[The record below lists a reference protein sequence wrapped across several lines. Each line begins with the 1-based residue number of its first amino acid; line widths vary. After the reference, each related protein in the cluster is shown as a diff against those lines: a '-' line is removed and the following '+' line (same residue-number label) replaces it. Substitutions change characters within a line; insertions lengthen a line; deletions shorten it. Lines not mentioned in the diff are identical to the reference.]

1 MNQGL
6 TFWGWIFLATAW
18 GVILL
23 LTIYCFSRVLLA
35 KKKKEPERAGGRA
48 QWASRIGLILAMA
61 GNAIGLGNFLRFPVK
76 AAANGGGAF
85 MIPYFCALLFLGVP
99 LMWVEWSMGRHG
111 GVHGHGTTPGM
122 FALMWKHPAA
132 KYLGALGISLPFTI
146 VIYYNFIESWTL
158 GFAWFSGTGKYFGL
172 TTREAM
178 GQFLRG
184 FQGVEHNQFFASWL
198 PIIFFFGLTI
208 SINYYFLRKGISKGI
223 EVLAKI
229 GMPVLFIF
237 GIILAIRVLTL
248 GTPPAGVS
256 SVGAGMGFMW
266 NPDFSQLSR
275 ATVWLVAA
283 GQIFFTL
290 SLGQGIINTYASY
303 LREKDDV
310 TLNGLSTSMTNE
322 FAEVILGGTIAIPVA
337 VAFFGVVETKLIA
350 SEGAFNLG
358 FQSLPVIFQKIP
370 LGQIFGA
377 MWFFLLFIAGITSSV
392 AMTSPAVAFL
402 EDEFK
407 WKRTKAV
414 NTVFAVM
421 VACTVAGG
429 RLLQVRLPGRA
440 RFLGRHLR
448 PGRFRHH
455 RDRHLFL
462 DLRRQERLGGHA
474 PGRRPE
480 SAEDIQ
486 IHPEICHPG
495 LHAGGAGRLDL
506 PGGHRQVPDEGR
518 GKEPPPLPLGGAR
531 HVRRPDPAH
540 RAHGLAGLAQK
551 EKPGAKL
558 INIPNKERRS
568 AFQFSFG
575 CFSEPIDR
583 YGCQMQEELFRSQAG
598 VLENQKSQGIH
609 AQIMEPLVVRH
620 EVVQMEQGDQG
631 QFFQQQAF
639 GRGV

>member
-1 MNQGL
+1 MNAGPS
-6 TFWGWIFLATAW
+6 FWGWVFMATAW

-35 KKKKEPERAGGRA
+35 KKKKTESGGRA

-85 MIPYFCALLFLGVP
+85 MIPYFCALIFLGIP
-99 LMWVEWSMGRHG
+99 LMWVEWSMGRYG

-132 KYLGALGISLPFTI
+132 KYLGALGIALPFTI

-198 PIIFFFGLTI
+198 PIIVFFGITI
-208 SINYYFLRKGISKGI
+208 AINYYFLRKGISKGI

-237 GIILAIRVLTL
+237 GIILAVRVLTL
-248 GTPPAGVS
+248 GTPPTGVS
-256 SVGAGMGFMW
+256 SISQGMAYMW

-337 VAFFGVVETKLIA
+337 VAFFGLAETKLIA

-370 LGQIFGA
+370 LGQILGA

-414 NTVFAVM
+414 NAVFVVLAACAVIVVAFFKFGFLDELDFWAGTFGLVVFATIEIIIFSWIFGVKKGWEEMHIGADLKVPKIFKFILKYVTPVYMLVVLGAWTYQEAIAKFLMKGEEKSRHPYLWGARAMFVGLILLTVFMIWLAW
-421 VACTVAGG
+421 
-429 RLLQVRLPGRA
+429 RKKN
-440 RFLGRHLR
+440 RH
-448 PGRFRHH
+448 
-455 RDRHLFL
+455 
-462 DLRRQERLGGHA
+462 
-474 PGRRPE
+474 
-480 SAEDIQ
+480 S
-486 IHPEICHPG
+486 
-495 LHAGGAGRLDL
+495 
-506 PGGHRQVPDEGR
+506 
-518 GKEPPPLPLGGAR
+518 
-531 HVRRPDPAH
+531 
-540 RAHGLAGLAQK
+540 
-551 EKPGAKL
+551 
-558 INIPNKERRS
+558 
-568 AFQFSFG
+568 
-575 CFSEPIDR
+575 
-583 YGCQMQEELFRSQAG
+583 QEE
-598 VLENQKSQGIH
+598 
-609 AQIMEPLVVRH
+609 
-620 EVVQMEQGDQG
+620 
-631 QFFQQQAF
+631 
-639 GRGV
+639 

>member
-1 MNQGL
+1 MSGGL
-6 TFWGWIFLATAW
+6 SIWGWVFMAIAW

-35 KKKKEPERAGGRA
+35 KKKKTESGGRA

-85 MIPYFCALLFLGVP
+85 MIPYFCALIFLGIP
-99 LMWVEWSMGRHG
+99 MMWVEWTMGRHG
-111 GVHGHGTTPGM
+111 GVNGHGTTPGM
-122 FALMWKHPAA
+122 FSLMWKHPAA
-132 KYLGALGISLPFTI
+132 KYLGALGIALPFTI

-198 PIIFFFGLTI
+198 PIILFFGLTI

-237 GIILAIRVLTL
+237 GIILAVRVLTL
-248 GTPPAGVS
+248 GTPPSGVS
-256 SVGAGMGFMW
+256 SVSSGLAYMW
-266 NPDFSQLSR
+266 NPDFSQLGR

-337 VAFFGVVETKLIA
+337 VAFFGLAETRLIA

-392 AMTSPAVAFL
+392 ALTSPAVAFL

-407 WKRTKAV
+407 WKRNKAV
-414 NTVFAVM
+414 NAVFAIMASCAVL
-421 VACTVAGG
+421 VVTFFKFG
-429 RLLQVRLPGRA
+429 
-440 RFLGRHLR
+440 
-448 PGRFRHH
+448 
-455 RDRHLFL
+455 FL
-462 DLRRQERLGGHA
+462 DELDFWAGTFGLVVFATIEIILFSWVFGVKKGWEEMHIGADLKVPKIFKFILKYVTPVYMLVVLGGWIYQDA
-474 PGRRPE
+474 ISKFLMKGEAINR
-480 SAEDIQ
+480 
-486 IHPEICHPG
+486 HPY
-495 LHAGGAGRLDL
+495 LW
-506 PGGHRQVPDEGR
+506 
-518 GKEPPPLPLGGAR
+518 GAR
-531 HVRRPDPAH
+531 AMFF
-540 RAHGLAGLAQK
+540 GLILLTMLMVWLAWRKKKRQPK
-551 EKPGAKL
+551 
-558 INIPNKERRS
+558 S
-568 AFQFSFG
+568 A
-575 CFSEPIDR
+575 
-583 YGCQMQEELFRSQAG
+583 
-598 VLENQKSQGIH
+598 
-609 AQIMEPLVVRH
+609 
-620 EVVQMEQGDQG
+620 
-631 QFFQQQAF
+631 
-639 GRGV
+639 

>member
-6 TFWGWIFLATAW
+6 TLWGWLSLAAAW
-18 GVILL
+18 GVILV

-35 KKKKEPERAGGRA
+35 KKKKEIGPGATGGRM
-48 QWASRIGLILAMA
+48 QWGSRIGLILAMA

-122 FALMWKHPAA
+122 FSLMWKHPAA
-132 KYLGALGISLPFTI
+132 KYLGALGISLPFVI
-146 VIYYNFIESWTL
+146 VVYYNFIESWTL

-198 PIIFFFGLTI
+198 PVIIFIGITI
-208 SINYYFLRKGISKGI
+208 SLNYYFLRKGISKGI

-229 GMPVLFIF
+229 GMPILFIF
-237 GIILAIRVLTL
+237 GIVLAIRVLTL
-248 GTPPAGVS
+248 GTPPSGVS

-310 TLNGLSTSMTNE
+310 TLNGLTTSMTNE

-407 WKRTKAV
+407 WKREKAV

-421 VACTVAGG
+421 VACTIAVVAFFKFG
-429 RLLQVRLPGRA
+429 
-440 RFLGRHLR
+440 
-448 PGRFRHH
+448 
-455 RDRHLFL
+455 FL
-462 DLRRQERLGGHA
+462 DELDFWAGTFGLVVFATIEIIIFSWIFGVKKGWENMHQGADLKVPKIFKFILKYVTPVYMLVVLGAWTYQEAIGKFLMKGEEASR
-474 PGRRPE
+474 
-480 SAEDIQ
+480 
-486 IHPEICHPG
+486 HPY
-495 LHAGGAGRLDL
+495 LW
-506 PGGHRQVPDEGR
+506 
-518 GKEPPPLPLGGAR
+518 GAR
-531 HVRRPDPAH
+531 AMFI
-540 RAHGLAGLAQK
+540 GLILLTVLMVWLAWRK
-551 EKPGAKL
+551 KKNGPGEK
-558 INIPNKERRS
+558 
-568 AFQFSFG
+568 
-575 CFSEPIDR
+575 
-583 YGCQMQEELFRSQAG
+583 
-598 VLENQKSQGIH
+598 
-609 AQIMEPLVVRH
+609 
-620 EVVQMEQGDQG
+620 
-631 QFFQQQAF
+631 
-639 GRGV
+639 

>member
-6 TFWGWIFLATAW
+6 SLWGWIFLAVAW
-18 GVILL
+18 GTILG
-23 LTIYCFSRVLLA
+23 LTVYCFGRVLLA
-35 KKKKEPERAGGRA
+35 KKRKEAGLPDQGGRM
-48 QWASRIGLILAMA
+48 QWGSRIGLILAMA

-85 MIPYFCALLFLGVP
+85 MIPYFCALIFLGIP
-99 LMWVEWSMGRHG
+99 LMWVEWSIGRHG
-111 GVHGHGTTPGM
+111 GVHGHGSTPGM
-122 FALMWKHPAA
+122 LSLLWRHPVA
-132 KYLGALGISLPFTI
+132 KYLGALGIALPFTI

-198 PIIFFFGLTI
+198 PLVVFIGITL
-208 SINYYFLRKGISKGI
+208 SLNYYFLRKGISKGI

-237 GIILAIRVLTL
+237 GIILAVRVLTL
-248 GTPPAGVS
+248 GHPAAGVS

-303 LREKDDV
+303 LREKDDI

-322 FAEVILGGTIAIPVA
+322 FAEVVLGGTIAIPVA

-350 SEGAFNLG
+350 GEGAFNLG
-358 FQSLPVIFQKIP
+358 FQSLPVIFQRLP
-370 LGQIFGA
+370 LGHILGA

-407 WKRTKAV
+407 WKRPRAV
-414 NTVFAVM
+414 NTVFALM
-421 VACTVAGG
+421 LACTVAVVAFFKFGFLDELDFWAG
-429 RLLQVRLPGRA
+429 TFGLVVFAAIEIILFSWIFGVRKGWEEMHKGADLKVPKIFKFVLKYVTPVYMLVVLGAWTYQEAISKFLMKGEAADRHPYLWGA
-440 RFLGRHLR
+440 RGMFLGLI
-448 PGRFRHH
+448 
-455 RDRHLFL
+455 LMTIL
-462 DLRRQERLGGHA
+462 M
-474 PGRRPE
+474 
-480 SAEDIQ
+480 
-486 IHPEICHPG
+486 
-495 LHAGGAGRLDL
+495 
-506 PGGHRQVPDEGR
+506 VW
-518 GKEPPPLPLGGAR
+518 
-531 HVRRPDPAH
+531 
-540 RAHGLAGLAQK
+540 LAWRKRKGQ
-551 EKPGAKL
+551 
-558 INIPNKERRS
+558 
-568 AFQFSFG
+568 
-575 CFSEPIDR
+575 
-583 YGCQMQEELFRSQAG
+583 SQN
-598 VLENQKSQGIH
+598 E
-609 AQIMEPLVVRH
+609 
-620 EVVQMEQGDQG
+620 
-631 QFFQQQAF
+631 
-639 GRGV
+639 

>member
-1 MNQGL
+1 MNQGPSP
-6 TFWGWIFLATAW
+6 WGWIFMATAW

-35 KKKKEPERAGGRA
+35 KKKKTESGGRA

-85 MIPYFCALLFLGVP
+85 MIPYFCALLFLGIP

-122 FALMWKHPAA
+122 FALMWKHRAA
-132 KYLGALGISLPFTI
+132 KYLGALGIALPFTI

-184 FQGVEHNQFFASWL
+184 FQGIERNQFFASWL
-198 PIIFFFGLTI
+198 PIIFFFALTL

-237 GIILAIRVLTL
+237 GIILAVRVLTL
-248 GTPPAGVS
+248 GTPPSGVS
-256 SVGAGMGFMW
+256 SISQGIAYMW
-266 NPDFSQLSR
+266 NPDFSQLSK

-303 LREKDDV
+303 LRERDDI

-358 FQSLPVIFQKIP
+358 FQSLPVIFQKLP
-370 LGQIFGA
+370 LGQVFGA

-392 AMTSPAVAFL
+392 ALTSPAVAFL

-407 WKRTKAV
+407 WKRKKAV
-414 NTVFAVM
+414 NAVFAVLAACAILVVAFFRFGFLDELDFWAGTFGLVVFATIEIVIFSWIFGVKRGWEQLHLGADLKVPKIFKFILKYVTPVYMLAVLGAWTYQEAIAKFLMKGEEPSRRPYLWGARAMFVGLILVTALM
-421 VACTVAGG
+421 VWLAW
-429 RLLQVRLPGRA
+429 RKKRN
-440 RFLGRHLR
+440 R
-448 PGRFRHH
+448 PG
-455 RDRHLFL
+455 D
-462 DLRRQERLGGHA
+462 
-474 PGRRPE
+474 
-480 SAEDIQ
+480 
-486 IHPEICHPG
+486 
-495 LHAGGAGRLDL
+495 
-506 PGGHRQVPDEGR
+506 
-518 GKEPPPLPLGGAR
+518 K
-531 HVRRPDPAH
+531 
-540 RAHGLAGLAQK
+540 
-551 EKPGAKL
+551 
-558 INIPNKERRS
+558 
-568 AFQFSFG
+568 
-575 CFSEPIDR
+575 
-583 YGCQMQEELFRSQAG
+583 
-598 VLENQKSQGIH
+598 
-609 AQIMEPLVVRH
+609 
-620 EVVQMEQGDQG
+620 
-631 QFFQQQAF
+631 
-639 GRGV
+639 